1 MFQIQLQIAP
11 TSAFRTSQNGFSIGH
26 VFINAYIHDI
36 FTTEQ
41 VLNYRATTFKL
52 YNLKTNIK
60 I

>member
-41 VLNYRATTFKL
+41 VLNL
-52 YNLKTNIK
+52 
-60 I
+60 